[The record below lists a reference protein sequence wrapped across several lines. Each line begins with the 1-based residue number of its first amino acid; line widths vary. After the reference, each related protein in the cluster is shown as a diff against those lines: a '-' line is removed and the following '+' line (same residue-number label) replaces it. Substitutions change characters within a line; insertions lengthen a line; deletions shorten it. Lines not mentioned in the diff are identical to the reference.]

1 MQYCTLCAN
10 GKGDTTKES
19 HPYSALPKVRGRIYI
34 ETSDTLQAFELLKN
48 SPYVYWSNMYL
59 VGREEHVELLS
70 PNQVPKDIEINSWV
84 RIRSG
89 LYRKDIGQVVAMNYN
104 AEFYSVLVVPRI
116 PPPVPARKLTK
127 QARSQK
133 DRPQPQRLRKKDA
146 IRKYGKGTVKKLEGD
161 EFEEDDFQFKKNRYN
176 KRGLRYLRF
185 HFDAIEVVKPTLQD
199 LHAFLDAAIE
209 QITEDHEDPEMNDDG
224 SMWRTPHTDD
234 EVFHVAN
241 IKLHHL
247 ALETFINV
255 GTEVEVAWG
264 DQQGRIGRV
273 VSVST
278 NGLITVGDETD
289 SVNSGSRATVE
300 VNARALRPVF
310 NIGDSVAVKYGV
322 LSGRMGLVEN
332 IDGFNVI
339 VRDASTKD
347 EVKKKNTIRAALK
360 LTTLIYRCAF
370 GPTFSRKV
378 V

>member
-1 MQYCTLCAN
+1 MREWERGHYEGIASIFC
-10 GKGDTTKES
+10 
-19 HPYSALPKVRGRIYI
+19 LPKVRVRIYI

-59 VGREEHVELLS
+59 VGREERVELLS

-133 DRPQPQRLRKKDA
+133 DRPQPQCLRKKDA

>member
-1 MQYCTLCAN
+1 
-10 GKGDTTKES
+10 
-19 HPYSALPKVRGRIYI
+19 
-34 ETSDTLQAFELLKN
+34 
-48 SPYVYWSNMYL
+48 
-59 VGREEHVELLS
+59 
-70 PNQVPKDIEINSWV
+70 
-84 RIRSG
+84 
-89 LYRKDIGQVVAMNYN
+89 
-104 AEFYSVLVVPRI
+104 
-116 PPPVPARKLTK
+116 
-127 QARSQK
+127 
-133 DRPQPQRLRKKDA
+133 
-146 IRKYGKGTVKKLEGD
+146 
-161 EFEEDDFQFKKNRYN
+161 
-176 KRGLRYLRF
+176 
-185 HFDAIEVVKPTLQD
+185 
-199 LHAFLDAAIE
+199 
-209 QITEDHEDPEMNDDG
+209 MNDDG

-347 EVKKKNTIRAALK
+347 EVKKKIQFEPL
-360 LTTLIYRCAF
+360 
-370 GPTFSRKV
+370 
-378 V
+378 